1 MLVVASGDGQLY
13 ADRFNFQET
22 SVGNQDPDE
31 LTQTA
36 TAEFELTIGAA
47 VERALTATA
56 EFEMAVDA
64 AVERA
69 LTATAQ
75 ANPPQSNPATE
86 SSPLH
91 VNVTPEPRSVTA
103 GDTVVFT
110 FAVEGDPHLDFADV
124 IVTNDACDNSPT
136 LTEGDENEN
145 SILDDEEIWLFS
157 CEVTN
162 VTERF
167 TSETLVEATQGE
179 TPVGDSVITQVNVL
193 RLQNSFNVALDM
205 EPDSDLEIAFS
216 GSGDVGDFTLMDDG
230 IEPESGFEAQINFQP
245 EEVSDAFDDYEVDSG
260 EPYGERDNGLT
271 YGWISEDSIANPDDA
286 TPVDMT
292 SEVRERMRE
301 GIDPLRDTLIHMQR
315 PSDSATHGVWEIA
328 LPSGRYIVT
337 VSVGDQPPYDSRH
350 TINVEG
356 VTAIADFESSSG
368 NEYREATVTVDVND
382 ENLTIDAFGGVNTK
396 LNYIRI
402 VELAEQANI
411 RRFYDLPFGN
421 YETIATIPE
430 DWSLSDVDCDDDS
443 DAIDGGVRIALGVDD
458 SITCTFHIEL
468 DEASNSESEI
478 QGTIN
483 SLTSA
488 NIRSGPGSRYDV
500 IAMVETGEQVVVLGT
515 DDSEAWVNIR
525 LNDGTEGWI
534 AALLVTLDE

>member
-1 MLVVASGDGQLY
+1 
-13 ADRFNFQET
+13 
-22 SVGNQDPDE
+22 
-31 LTQTA
+31 
-36 TAEFELTIGAA
+36 
-47 VERALTATA
+47 
-56 EFEMAVDA
+56 
-64 AVERA
+64 
-69 LTATAQ
+69 
-75 ANPPQSNPATE
+75 
-86 SSPLH
+86 
-91 VNVTPEPRSVTA
+91 
-103 GDTVVFT
+103 
-110 FAVEGDPHLDFADV
+110 
-124 IVTNDACDNSPT
+124 
-136 LTEGDENEN
+136 
-145 SILDDEEIWLFS
+145 
-157 CEVTN
+157 
-162 VTERF
+162 
-167 TSETLVEATQGE
+167 
-179 TPVGDSVITQVNVL
+179 
-193 RLQNSFNVALDM
+193 
-205 EPDSDLEIAFS
+205 
-216 GSGDVGDFTLMDDG
+216 
-230 IEPESGFEAQINFQP
+230 
-245 EEVSDAFDDYEVDSG
+245 
-260 EPYGERDNGLT
+260 
-271 YGWISEDSIANPDDA
+271 
-286 TPVDMT
+286 MT

-402 VELAEQANI
+402 VELVEQANI
-411 RRFYDLPFGN
+411 RRFNDLPFGN
-421 YETIATIPE
+421 YETIAAIPE
-430 DWSLSDVDCDDDS
+430 GWILSDVDCDDDS
-443 DAIDGGVRIALGVDD
+443 DAIDGGVRIALGADD
-458 SITCTFHIEL
+458 SITCTFRIEL
-468 DEASNSESEI
+468 DETSSNGSEI